1 MSSDASPMRVLVV
14 DDETSIADS
23 LSLIL
28 QARGH
33 RARVAYSAEE
43 AILISDEFV
52 PQALISDVV
61 MPGMNGLD
69 LAAYFD
75 ERYPACKVLLISGN
89 AIGFG
94 LVEESVRRGHYHSI
108 LPKPIHPTQILQ
120 FLATCVSAA

>member
-1 MSSDASPMRVLVV
+1 MSSDASPTRVLIV
-14 DDETSIADS
+14 DDEISIPDG

-28 QARGH
+28 RARGH

-43 AILISDEFV
+43 AILISENFV

-89 AIGFG
+89 AVGFG
-94 LVEESVRRGHYHSI
+94 LIEESARRGHYHSI
-108 LPKPIHPTQILQ
+108 LPKPIHPAQILQ
-120 FLATCVSAA
+120 FLAT